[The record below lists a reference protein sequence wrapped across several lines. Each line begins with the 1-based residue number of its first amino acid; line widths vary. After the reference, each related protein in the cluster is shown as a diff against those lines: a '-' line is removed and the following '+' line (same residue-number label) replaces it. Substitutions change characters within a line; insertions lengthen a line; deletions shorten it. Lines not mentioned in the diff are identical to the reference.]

1 MKDLGAVEPK
11 TNETFRLLKQLNL
24 HLEQES
30 RYQPR
35 EKGLNLIEATSEN
48 DATICSRLRNAK
60 VEDLWTLTHFF
71 GLQTETFVLAINI
84 LDRFLSLM
92 KVKPKHLSCI
102 GVCCF
107 QLAAQVI
114 EQECDIPSIHDL
126 IRISQCKCT
135 ASDMKRMEKIIS
147 EKLHFEFK
155 ATTALT
161 FLHLYHTIVLCH
173 TSERKDILSID
184 KLEAQLKACNC
195 RLVFSKAKPSVLA
208 LCLLS
213 LEVETLKSNE
223 LFEIALN
230 VQKHSR
236 INDMDMLYWR
246 ELVSQ
251 CLADYSSPECS
262 KPDHKKLVW
271 IVSKRTAQ
279 NLHTSYYSVP
289 ELPTIPEAAVLNEC
303 DSEDSCEDMSCG
315 EDSLSSS
322 PPSDLEASFYFDS
335 FKPKSKRRIHQL
347 KPEM

>member
-1 MKDLGAVEPK
+1 MKHFGGVEPH

-24 HLEQES
+24 HLEQEW
-30 RYQPR
+30 RFQPR
-35 EKGLNLIEATSEN
+35 EKGLTLIESTSEN
-48 DATICSRLRNAK
+48 DHTICPRLRNSK

-71 GLQTETFVLAINI
+71 GFETETFVLAINI
-84 LDRFLSLM
+84 LDRFLALM

-107 QLAAQVI
+107 QLAARVI
-114 EQECDIPSIHDL
+114 EQECNIPSIHDI

-135 ASDMKRMEKIIS
+135 ESDMKRMEKIIS
-147 EKLHFEFK
+147 EKLHFDFK

-161 FLHLYHTIVLCH
+161 FLHLYHTIVCH
-173 TSERKDILSID
+173 TSERKEILNID

-223 LFEIALN
+223 LFEIALH
-230 VQKHSR
+230 VQKHSK

-251 CLADYSSPECS
+251 CLADYSSAECC
-262 KPDHKKLVW
+262 KPDHRKLVW

-279 NLHTSYYSVP
+279 SLHTSYYSVP
-289 ELPTIPEAAVLNEC
+289 ELPTIPETGSLNEC
-303 DSEDSCEDMSCG
+303 ESEDSCEDMSCG
-315 EDSLSSS
+315 EESLSSS
-322 PPSDLEASFYFDS
+322 PPSDLEASFCFDS
-335 FKPKSKRRIHQL
+335 FKPKLKRRAHYL
-347 KPEM
+347 KSEM